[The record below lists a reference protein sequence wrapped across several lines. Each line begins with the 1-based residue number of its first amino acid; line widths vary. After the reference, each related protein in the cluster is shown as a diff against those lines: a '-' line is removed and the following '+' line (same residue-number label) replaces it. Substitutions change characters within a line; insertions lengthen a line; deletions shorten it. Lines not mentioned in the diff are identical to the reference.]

1 MLLRLRQ
8 LTAHP
13 FMIRGIIEKNFD
25 LEAVQKMADLCST
38 EVNADQK
45 PARDM
50 LSTMEKMIRAHKDPV
65 EIAQDTNIEL
75 LDPNSQE
82 GEDANE
88 SSPLVSKFRDSLREL
103 ANSSKWAELTDR
115 SLCHRCKDQPDDP
128 WVTDCAHLYCRECLG
143 FLAFEASEKGESQ
156 STCLE
161 CSHTFIETHPC
172 KGIEEFGL
180 RKDSTTATATAS
192 KQKQRNLDD
201 DIKWINLEGKLLP
214 SSKISAVQAQI
225 ERWLEED
232 PEKKII
238 IFSQFYT
245 VSVIP
250 MFSDLID
257 MLNQLQDENLRKD
270 VSAEEVGLLQGGSR
284 SSDIA
289 VGYLIS

>member
-13 FMIRGIIEKNFD
+13 FMVRGLIED
-25 LEAVQKMADLCST
+25 LFKLEDVQRMAESFSSD
-38 EVNADQK
+38 VNADQK

-50 LSTMEKMIRAHKDPV
+50 LSTMEKMIRAHNDPV
-65 EIAQDTNIEL
+65 EIAQDANIEL
-75 LDPNSQE
+75 LNTNNRE

-88 SSPLVSKFRDSLREL
+88 SSPLVSKFRNSLREL
-103 ANSSKWAELTDR
+103 ANSSKWAELVDR
-115 SLCHRCKDQPDDP
+115 SLCHRCKDQPEDP
-128 WVTDCAHLYCRECLG
+128 WVTDCEHLYCHECLEY
-143 FLAFEASEKGESQ
+143 LASEAAEKGEPR

-161 CSHTFIETHPC
+161 CSHPFTEAHPC

-180 RKDSTTATATAS
+180 RKDSTSATATAF

-225 ERWLEED
+225 ETWLEED

-245 VSVIP
+245 VSVY
-250 MFSDLID
+250 
-257 MLNQLQDENLRKD
+257 
-270 VSAEEVGLLQGGSR
+270 SR
-284 SSDIA
+284 
-289 VGYLIS
+289 VLGFG